1 MRVTKAIREYVEE
14 QIKAKY
20 DVKRNEVGKE
30 YEAERNLVIAE
41 LKKILDE
48 ANSKALE
55 YLNSVGYQS
64 KSWRE
69 KCLPFDLNGRVTKEE
84 VEQTLNNERAEWD
97 RKRAEKTRQILFDLE
112 MGETAK
118 AELKDVLDNIIVD

>member
-30 YEAERNLVIAE
+30 YEAERKLVLDE
-41 LKKILDE
+41 VDKILNE
-48 ANSKALE
+48 ANEKALE
-55 YLNSVGYQS
+55 YLNSVGYES

-69 KCLPFDLNGRVTKEE
+69 KCAPFQTNGRITKED
-84 VEQTLNNERAEWD
+84 VEQELNNERAEWN
-97 RKRAEKTRQILFDLE
+97 RKCAEKVRQVLFDLE

-118 AELKDVLDNIIVD
+118 AELKDVLDNIVVE

>member
-14 QIKAKY
+14 QIRAKY

-30 YEAERNLVIAE
+30 YETERNSVVSE
-41 LKKILDE
+41 VDKILDE
-48 ANSKALE
+48 ANEKALA
-55 YLNSVGYQS
+55 YLRSAGYEN

-69 KCLPFDLNGRVTKEE
+69 KVKPFQSNGRIVIEDIEQQLKE
-84 VEQTLNNERAEWD
+84 ERAEWD
-97 RKRAEKTRQILFDLE
+97 RKCNEKIKQVLFDLE

-118 AELKDVLDNIIVD
+118 AELKDVLDNLVVA

>member
-30 YEAERNLVIAE
+30 YEAERKLVLDEIE
-41 LKKILDE
+41 KILDE
-48 ANSKALE
+48 ANEKALE
-55 YLNSVGYQS
+55 YLHSVGYES
-64 KSWRE
+64 RSWHE
-69 KCLPFDLNGRVTKEE
+69 KCPPFQINGRITKED
-84 VEQTLNNERAEWD
+84 VEQELNNERAEWN
-97 RKRAEKTRQILFDLE
+97 RKCAEKIRQVLFDLE

-118 AELKDVLDNIIVD
+118 AELKDVLDNIVVD

>member
-20 DVKRNEVGKE
+20 NVKRNEVGKE
-30 YEAERNLVIAE
+30 YEAERESIASE
-41 LKKILDE
+41 VEKILNE
-48 ANSKALE
+48 ANEKALT
-55 YLNSVGYQS
+55 YLQSVGYEN

-69 KCLPFDLNGRVTKEE
+69 NVKPFQTNGRVTKED
-84 VEQTLNNERAEWD
+84 VEQQLKAERAEWD
-97 RKRAEKTRQILFDLE
+97 RKCSEKTKQVLFDLE

-118 AELKDVLDNIIVD
+118 AELKDVLDNLVVD